1 MRRQRVRHL
10 GRVPI
15 GTPHDSRCTARLPGD
30 SQEPQTRHHTGPARD
45 GSVRPGPTHASSI
58 QPMSGP
64 NPVAQMMVV
73 MPSTARSSADG
84 AAAPTASGSATG
96 RSSGSASSG
105 SGGGASI
112 PCVAM
117 KASIR
122 ARTSAEAASP
132 RRMEAA
138 RLSANCAVV
147 PSIPT
152 RCPVRTAPRRA
163 SPWRLSVWPYRPT
176 PEMVG
181 GGAKRIREFGQLRE
195 GLIEETGAAQPV
207 KGVAA
212 AVASA
217 LSGDGAGG
225 DHHAAASQQ
234 QLFRDLTSRLGL
246 YPTTST
252 PPGGS
257 DAGSR

>member
-1 MRRQRVRHL
+1 
-10 GRVPI
+10 
-15 GTPHDSRCTARLPGD
+15 
-30 SQEPQTRHHTGPARD
+30 
-45 GSVRPGPTHASSI
+45 
-58 QPMSGP
+58 
-64 NPVAQMMVV
+64 
-73 MPSTARSSADG
+73 
-84 AAAPTASGSATG
+84 
-96 RSSGSASSG
+96 
-105 SGGGASI
+105 
-112 PCVAM
+112 
-117 KASIR
+117 
-122 ARTSAEAASP
+122 
-132 RRMEAA
+132 
-138 RLSANCAVV
+138 
-147 PSIPT
+147 
-152 RCPVRTAPRRA
+152 
-163 SPWRLSVWPYRPT
+163 
-176 PEMVG
+176 MVG

-246 YPTTST
+246 DPTTST